1 MGGSR
6 RGGHEL
12 GRHGTGVLA
21 GTHRVRLTTPSG
33 LGGSTPRE
41 LARIRPDVCRQA
53 RFDETLLAT
62 IAPRV
67 CRPSA
72 PTVTQTEIKGRNRRV
87 TAPPR
92 RARITRAEAGPFPQ
106 RNDLIDYR
114 SHRPISSSAPFC
126 PVRKTRGEHGKFQ
139 LQPQA
144 RLAKWCC
151 RLRPGDGIPG
161 SCDVVCS

>member
-72 PTVTQTEIKGRNRRV
+72 PTVEGFRGMG
-87 TAPPR
+87 
-92 RARITRAEAGPFPQ
+92 RITRAEAGPFPQ